1 MIMQQTGM
9 PFIIMQHIMP
19 GIIIW
24 FRQSQQA

>member
-1 MIMQQTGM
+1 MQQTGM

-24 FRQSQQA
+24 F